1 MSKLMLSN
9 RLHIIL
15 AVAAAAS
22 TTGLF
27 GMASLNA
34 APTISG
40 DRSTVVAYNNMCGE
54 DELSAGEDITV
65 GGDDYTLAEDENGLF
80 IEYVM
85 VDSETGEQTSDEVGT
100 YSVTEF
106 ASDCETVTLQQID
119 GVDSLVG
126 DDVDSEEE
134 ASADEDMEEGEEG

>member
-1 MSKLMLSN
+1 MLSN
-9 RLHIIL
+9 RLHVIL

-27 GMASLNA
+27 GMSSLNA

-40 DRSTVVAYNNMCGE
+40 DRSTVVAYNNMCGN
-54 DELSAGEDITV
+54 DELSAGEDITID
-65 GGDDYTLAEDENGLF
+65 GDDYTLAEDENGLF

-126 DDVDSEEE
+126 DDVDSEE
-134 ASADEDMEEGEEG
+134 AAEEG